1 MSDATKVT
9 RTCLI
14 VDDEATL
21 RQVLRRLMESD
32 GFDCAE
38 AASGSEAAEMLTQR
52 DTMIVLTDLRMPG
65 MDGIGLL
72 QAVRR
77 HSPDT
82 AVVLITGVSD
92 IDVAVSCL
100 AQGAMDYLTK
110 PFTLEEVRARVR
122 QALEKR
128 RLVIENREHQLRLEE
143 RVDEQAHRLER
154 LFLGT
159 LRSFSEALEVK
170 DPYTRGHSV
179 RVSQYAAAIAHELQ
193 LDPAMVRD
201 IEIGGNL
208 HDIGK
213 IGVRES
219 VLNKPGPLT
228 AEEYDHI
235 MTHPMVGWRIL
246 SSMLGDVPVALNIV
260 RSHHERMDG
269 RGVPDGLVGTAI
281 PLEARIASVADSFD
295 AMTSGRVYRRGG
307 RMSVEATLAE
317 FHRCSGTQ
325 FDPAIVAA
333 FSAAVGRGEIAL
345 APVAPAPAEL
355 ATVIPSSGR
364 RPTPARHHTP
374 ARHPTPP
381 PTAAI
386 HLRAG

>member
-1 MSDATKVT
+1 MTDATKVT

-14 VDDEATL
+14 VDDEPRL

-38 AASGSEAAEMLTQR
+38 AASGAEAVEMLMQR
-52 DTMIVLTDLRMPG
+52 ETMIVLTDLRMPG

-92 IDVAVSCL
+92 IDVALSCL

-122 QALEKR
+122 QSLEKR

-143 RVDEQAHRLER
+143 RVAEKARRLEQ

-159 LRSFSEALEVK
+159 LQSFSEALEVK

-179 RVSQYAAAIAHELQ
+179 RVSQYSAAIARELK
-193 LDPAMVRD
+193 LDPAGVRD

-213 IGVRES
+213 IGVREA

-228 AEEYDHI
+228 PEEYEHI

-246 SSMLGDVPVALNIV
+246 STMLGDVPTALNIV
-260 RSHHERMDG
+260 RSHHERVDG
-269 RGVPDGLVGTAI
+269 RGMPDGLLGTAI
-281 PLEARIASVADSFD
+281 PLEARIAAVADSFD

-307 RMSVEATLAE
+307 RMSMEATLAE
-317 FHRCSGTQ
+317 FQRCSGTQ
-325 FDPAIVAA
+325 FDPEIVAA
-333 FSAAVGRGEIAL
+333 FAAAVRKGAIAL
-345 APVAPAPAEL
+345 PQAAPGTSEL
-355 ATVIPSSGR
+355 MSVGTSPR
-364 RPTPARHHTP
+364 NM
-374 ARHPTPP
+374 PTPP
-381 PTAAI
+381 HSAEI
-386 HLRAG
+386 RQRAG